1 MTHPAPH
8 QITQLLEDWS
18 NGDKSAYD
26 KLIPLVYDEL
36 HRLAHH
42 HMSGERAG
50 HTLQTTALVGEA
62 YMRLVGHGGV
72 HWQNLTHFLAI
83 AARLMR
89 LILVDHARTN
99 ARQKRGGGA
108 QTFALDEAATL
119 SPAPPQTSSCST
131 RL

>member
-18 NGDKSAYD
+18 NGDGSAYD
-26 KLIPLVYDEL
+26 RLIPLVYEEL

-42 HMSGERAG
+42 YMSGERRG

-62 YMRLVGHGGV
+62 YMRLVGQGGV
-72 HWQNLTHFLAI
+72 RWQNRTHFLAI

-89 LILVDHARTN
+89 RILVDHARTN
-99 ARQKRGGGA
+99 AR
-108 QTFALDEAATL
+108 
-119 SPAPPQTSSCST
+119 
-131 RL
+131 